1 MKKIIY
7 IISIILLSTSACSEL
22 EFEINEDY
30 EQAEIIDVELY
41 SRAMTRANK
50 TTLIDTEEAS
60 VLITLRSGKDISD
73 LKIAITASTGTSINP
88 SMSVGF
94 QDFSSPKS
102 YVITSPNK
110 TVEKTWTI
118 TVINP

>member
-1 MKKIIY
+1 MKKVLY
-7 IISIILLSTSACSEL
+7 IISIIILSIAACTKID
-22 EFEINEDY
+22 FEVNEDY

-41 SRAMTRANK
+41 NRAMSRADK
-50 TTLIDTEEAS
+50 TTLIDTEEAT
-60 VLITLRSGKDISD
+60 VLVTLRPARDISD

-94 QDFSSPKS
+94 QDFSSPKT

-110 TVEKTWTI
+110 TIEKTWTI
-118 TVINP
+118 IVENP